1 MEQEADVEKKS
12 KAGELIEISSVFSNA
27 FSKRDI
33 SAYAGQAAF
42 FLMLSFFPFLMFFF
56 ALLDRT
62 PLTEAEFSAWVMSL
76 IPESFWGLISTFAN
90 EVYEGSSSG
99 RLSLTIIMA
108 VFLSAKAFISL
119 QNGLNSMYQVRE
131 TRNILLRE
139 VYAMIYSV
147 VFALMLLLMLGLLVF
162 GNYIYELL
170 FDWIPMW
177 GGMIHFRVLICIPI
191 LFLFFWVLYIALPNK
206 KQKFKKQIPGAVV
219 AAAGWI
225 IFSELFS
232 IYVDNFTR
240 YSTFYG
246 TMTLV
251 ALIMVWLYGCMYV
264 LFVGGFINCMLEER
278 SSWPKPSWWGK
289 ADKNR
294 KEDGESGQ

>member
-1 MEQEADVEKKS
+1 MEKKS

>member
-1 MEQEADVEKKS
+1 MEKKS

-206 KQKFKKQIPGAVV
+206 KQKFKKQIPGAIV

-289 ADKNR
+289 AEKNR

>member
-1 MEQEADVEKKS
+1 MTRKS
-12 KAGELIEISSVFSNA
+12 KAEEILEISNIFSDA

-76 IPESFWGLISTFAN
+76 IPESFWGLISTFAG
-90 EVYEGSSSG
+90 EIYKDSSSS
-99 RLSLTIIMA
+99 RLSITIIMA

-131 TRNILLRE
+131 TRNIILRE
-139 VYAMIYSV
+139 IYAMIYSV
-147 VFALMLLLMLGLLVF
+147 VFAVMLLFVLGLLVF
-162 GNYIYELL
+162 GNYIYELF
-170 FDWIPMW
+170 FDWIPLW
-177 GGMIHFRVLICIPI
+177 GGMIHFRMLICIPV

-206 KQKFKKQIPGAVV
+206 KQKFKKQIPGAIV

-225 IFSELFS
+225 IFSEIFS
-232 IYVDNFTR
+232 IYVNKFTR
-240 YSTFYG
+240 YATFYG

-264 LFVGGFINCMLEER
+264 LFVGGFINSALEVR
-278 SSWPKPSWWGK
+278 KSWPKPSWWGK
-289 ADKNR
+289 KDK
-294 KEDGESGQ
+294 KQTEDEKAE

>member
-1 MEQEADVEKKS
+1 MEKKS
-12 KAGELIEISSVFSNA
+12 KAGELLEISTVLTDA
-27 FSKRDI
+27 VSKRDI

-62 PLTEAEFSAWVMSL
+62 PLTEAEFSAWVMSF
-76 IPESFWGLISTFAN
+76 IPESFWGLISTFAT
-90 EVYEGSSSG
+90 EIYEGSSSG

-131 TRNILLRE
+131 TRNIVLRE

-147 VFALMLLLMLGLLVF
+147 VFALMLLLVLGLLVF
-162 GNYIYELL
+162 GNYIYERL
-170 FDWIPMW
+170 FDWIPIW
-177 GGMIHFRVLICIPI
+177 GGLVHFRMLICIPV
-191 LFLFFWVLYIALPNK
+191 LFLFFWVLYIALPNR
-206 KQKFKKQIPGAVV
+206 KQRFKKQIPGAVI

-225 IFSELFS
+225 IFSAIFS
-232 IYVDNFTR
+232 IYVDKFTR
-240 YSTFYG
+240 YATFYG

-264 LFVGGFINCMLEER
+264 LFAGGFINCVLEQR
-278 SSWPKPSWWGK
+278 SRWPRPSWWKKGGQ
-289 ADKNR
+289 
-294 KEDGESGQ
+294 ETGDGDPDGGDLP

>member
-1 MEQEADVEKKS
+1 MEKKS

-294 KEDGESGQ
+294 KKDGESGQ

>member
-1 MEQEADVEKKS
+1 MEKKS

-206 KQKFKKQIPGAVV
+206 KQKFKKQIPGAIV

>member
-1 MEQEADVEKKS
+1 MEKKS

-294 KEDGESGQ
+294 KEDGESRQ